1 MHLVR
6 GRHTLCRTIS
16 GGEQHGRM
24 EVSYN
29 LTEGQ
34 KDLLRKLVQ
43 EVKAGNLPE
52 EYWV

>member
-1 MHLVR
+1 MPYNM
-6 GRHTLCRTIS
+6 